1 MSGPRLNGFAR
12 RREQELLDGARTRH
26 ARAATEVQRLQ
37 VEESGIVQELATEQ
51 GRWSDINQQME
62 ELERAL
68 REEVRSRSQVFQVT
82 EVMVSGLW
90 SWSSGAPHAHSLLD
104 ACRRARARRRARL
117 VFRRTLA
124 GNAPRP
130 GVDWPQFRGISAT
143 GISEGTPTPSTW
155 NVAAGTNVLW
165 KTAIPGL
172 GLSSPVV
179 WGDQLFVSTAI
190 SGDKDASVR
199 PGLYGDIKSVT
210 DDTPHEWRVYA
221 LNKKTGAIVWQQT
234 AHTGVPKIKRHTKNS
249 HANSTLATDGE
260 RLVAFFGS
268 EGVYAYDLKGKLLWQ
283 KDLGVLDAG
292 YYVVPEAQWETGS
305 SPVIHDG
312 VVIIQADVQKGSF
325 LAAFDAKNGRELWR
339 VARTD
344 VPTWGTPTVHVV
356 KGQPQIIVNGMRHAG
371 AYDFK
376 TGKEIWKLSG
386 GGDIP
391 GPDPGRQRRPHLH
404 HQRARDDVA
413 GLCDP
418 RHRVGRHQPGRGA
431 SSNAGVAW
439 SYARDGGYMCTPLAY
454 RGLVYIVRYNGILT
468 VYDAKTGERKY
479 QERLAGG
486 TSAFTASPVAADGKV
501 YLANEDGQVFVIK
514 AGPAYELVTL
524 NDMGAPVLA
533 TPAISEGRLLF
544 RTPQHLT

>member
-1 MSGPRLNGFAR
+1 MRI
-12 RREQELLDGARTRH
+12 H
-26 ARAATEVQRLQ
+26 AL
-37 VEESGIVQELATEQ
+37 
-51 GRWSDINQQME
+51 
-62 ELERAL
+62 
-68 REEVRSRSQVFQVT
+68 
-82 EVMVSGLW
+82 
-90 SWSSGAPHAHSLLD
+90 
-104 ACRRARARRRARL
+104 
-117 VFRRTLA
+117 TLA
-124 GNAPRP
+124 GALALGAALSSSAPRAANAPRP

-143 GISEGTPTPSTW
+143 GISEGVPTPSTW

-190 SGDKDASVR
+190 SGDKGAGVK

-221 LNKKTGAIVWQQT
+221 LNKKTGAILWQQT

-260 RLVAFFGS
+260 HLVAFFGS
-268 EGVYAYDLKGKLLWQ
+268 EGVYTYDLKGKLLWK

-292 YYVVPEAQWETGS
+292 FYMVPEAQWETGS

-325 LAAFDAKNGRELWR
+325 LAAFGAKDGRELWR

-356 KGQPQIIVNGMRHAG
+356 GGQPQIIVNGMRHAG

-376 TGKEIWKLSG
+376 TGKEVWKLSG

-391 GPDPGRQRRPHLH
+391 VPTPVVSEGLIYITNAHGPMSPIY
-404 HQRARDDVA
+404 AIRDSAA
-413 GLCDP
+413 GDISLAA
-418 RHRVGRHQPGRGA
+418 GA
-431 SSNAGVAW
+431 SSNTSVAW

-454 RGLVYIVRYNGILT
+454 RGLVYIVKYNGILT

-514 AGPAYELVTL
+514 AGPAYELMTL
-524 NDMGAPVLA
+524 NDMGAPVLS

-544 RTPQHLT
+544 RTPQHLMAIGAK